1 MGFMNKIIKKGYTLS
16 KYVIFP
22 LILLLFPLVKVT
34 RGVDVTDTAYS
45 LGNYVFFDG
54 TKDVWFLLTYI
65 SNAIGHLFTLLPF
78 GGTLVGMK
86 VYGGLVVSVMAL
98 FGYRFFMT
106 KMPAWLAFLSQ
117 VLAIGMCWAPN
128 CILYNYLTYLFLLG
142 ASAMLFRGLAGTN
155 RSRCLVYAG
164 MLLGINTFV
173 RFPGNGLEVL
183 LIFALWYYGIVRK
196 EDFSKVFR
204 QTMLCLLGYI
214 ISFGLI
220 LFALSVSYGSGTFG
234 NMIAGVIGISG
245 ANSEYTFG
253 QMILSILDAY
263 WHGLRWA
270 LYMIIC
276 VLPGIPFMV
285 LWPNKYMK
293 LRKVVYCVCIALLF
307 GVLYKWGMYNFKYYQ
322 KEAALQ
328 WGAIFLLISIVGCI
342 WMMSSKTMNYDWKL
356 IACIS
361 LITILIT
368 PLGSNNYIWPVLNNL
383 FFIAP
388 VTFWVI
394 YRFVRWGRE
403 YLDVTRK
410 VPLFAPKAMLAA
422 VLMAFFVQ
430 AVGIGFGYI
439 FLDGED
445 GTELNT
451 TVSNNEILKGS
462 KTTADNAYA
471 LAEISEYFLVN
482 ELTKDRSLMLYGN
495 IPGLCY
501 FLNMPSALNSSWS
514 DLGSN
519 PVENMQNAIAK
530 IDATNPSARPVVVL
544 SREIY
549 EHPDNSIKL
558 DMVNKYIDDNGYDVT
573 FLNDRYVVFE

>member
-1 MGFMNKIIKKGYTLS
+1 MKQLIKKGYQLS
-16 KYVIFP
+16 KYIFFP

-34 RGVDVTDTAYS
+34 RGVDLTDTAYS

-65 SNAIGHLFTLLPF
+65 SNAIGHLFTRLPF
-78 GGTLVGMK
+78 GSTMVGMK
-86 VYGGLVVSVMAL
+86 VYGSLVISAMAI

-106 KMPAWLAFLSQ
+106 KMPAWLAFLAQ

-128 CILYNYLTYLFLLG
+128 CILYNYLTYMFLL
-142 ASAMLFRGLAGTN
+142 AACVMLFRGLAGTN

-183 LIFALWYYGIVRK
+183 LIFALWYYGVIRK
-196 EDFSKVFR
+196 EEFSLVFK
-204 QTMLCLLGYI
+204 QTMLCLLGYV

-220 LFALSVSYGSGTFG
+220 LLALSLSYGTGTFG
-234 NMIAGVIGISG
+234 TMIAGVFGISS

-253 QMILSILDAY
+253 QMLLMILDAY
-263 WHGLRWA
+263 WHGFRWA

-285 LWPNKYMK
+285 LWPNKYIK
-293 LRKVVYCVCIALLF
+293 LRKTVYCICIGLLF
-307 GVLYKWGMYNFKYYQ
+307 FVLYKWGMFTFKYYQ
-322 KEAALQ
+322 KESVLQ
-328 WGAIFLLISIVGCI
+328 WGAIFLLISIVGSI
-342 WMMSSKTMNYDWKL
+342 WMMASKSINYDWKL

-361 LITILIT
+361 LVVILIT

-388 VTFWVI
+388 VTFWIV
-394 YRFVRWGRE
+394 YKFVRWGRS
-403 YLDVTRK
+403 YLDVTKK
-410 VPLFAPKAMLAA
+410 VPLFSSKAMLAA
-422 VLMAFFVQ
+422 VLIAFFIQ

-445 GTELNT
+445 GSKLDTVVTNNT
-451 TVSNNEILKGS
+451 VLKGS
-462 KTTADNAYA
+462 KTTIDNAYA
-471 LAEISEYFLVN
+471 LSEISEYFLVN
-482 ELTKDRSLMLYGN
+482 DLSKDRRLILYGD
-495 IPGLCY
+495 IPGLSY
-501 FLNMPSALNSSWS
+501 YLDMPSALNTSWS

-519 PVENMQNAIAK
+519 PVENMQQAIDK
-530 IDATNPSARPVVVL
+530 IDAGNVNERPIVII
-544 SREIY
+544 SRALY
-549 EHPDNSIKL
+549 EMPDNSIKFDL
-558 DMVNKYIDDNGYDVT
+558 INKYIENNDYKTT
-573 FLNDRYVVFE
+573 FMNDRFVVYE

>member
-1 MGFMNKIIKKGYTLS
+1 MKQLIKKGYQLS
-16 KYVIFP
+16 KYIFFP

-34 RGVDVTDTAYS
+34 RGVDLTDTAYS

-65 SNAIGHLFTLLPF
+65 SNAIGHLFTRLPF
-78 GGTLVGMK
+78 GSTMVGMK
-86 VYGGLVVSVMAL
+86 VYGSLVISAMAI

-106 KMPAWLAFLSQ
+106 KMPAWLAFLAQ

-128 CILYNYLTYLFLLG
+128 CILYNYLTYMFLL
-142 ASAMLFRGLAGTN
+142 AACVMLFRGLAGTN

-183 LIFALWYYGIVRK
+183 LIFALWYYGVIRK
-196 EDFSKVFR
+196 EEFSLVFK
-204 QTMLCLLGYI
+204 QTMLCLLGYV

-220 LFALSVSYGSGTFG
+220 LLALSLSYGTGTFG
-234 NMIAGVIGISG
+234 TMIAGVFGISS

-253 QMILSILDAY
+253 QMILMILDAY
-263 WHGLRWA
+263 WHGFRWA

-285 LWPNKYMK
+285 LWPNKYIK
-293 LRKVVYCVCIALLF
+293 LRKTVYCICIGLLF
-307 GVLYKWGMYNFKYYQ
+307 FVLYKWGMFTFKYYQ
-322 KEAALQ
+322 KESVLQ
-328 WGAIFLLISIVGCI
+328 WGAIFLLISIVGSI
-342 WMMSSKTMNYDWKL
+342 WMMASKSINYDWKL

-361 LITILIT
+361 LVVILIT

-388 VTFWVI
+388 VTFWIV
-394 YRFVRWGRE
+394 YKFVRWGRS
-403 YLDVTRK
+403 YLDVTKK
-410 VPLFAPKAMLAA
+410 VPLFSSKAMLAA
-422 VLMAFFVQ
+422 VLIAFFIQ

-445 GTELNT
+445 GSKLDTVVTNNT
-451 TVSNNEILKGS
+451 VLKGS
-462 KTTADNAYA
+462 KTTIDNAYA
-471 LAEISEYFLVN
+471 LSEISEYFLVN
-482 ELTKDRSLMLYGN
+482 DLSKDRRLILYGD
-495 IPGLCY
+495 IPGLSY
-501 FLNMPSALNSSWS
+501 YLDMPSALNTSWS

-519 PVENMQNAIAK
+519 PVENMQQAIDK
-530 IDATNPSARPVVVL
+530 IDAGNVNERPIVII
-544 SREIY
+544 SRALY
-549 EHPDNSIKL
+549 EMPDNSIKFDL
-558 DMVNKYIDDNGYDVT
+558 INKYIENNDYKTT
-573 FLNDRYVVFE
+573 FMNDRFVVYE

>member
-1 MGFMNKIIKKGYTLS
+1 MKQLIKKGYQLS
-16 KYVIFP
+16 KYIFFP

-34 RGVDVTDTAYS
+34 RGVDLTDTAYS

-65 SNAIGHLFTLLPF
+65 SNAIGHLFTRLPF
-78 GGTLVGMK
+78 GSTMVGMK
-86 VYGGLVVSVMAL
+86 VYGSLVISAMAI

-106 KMPAWLAFLSQ
+106 KMPAWLAFLAQ

-128 CILYNYLTYLFLLG
+128 CILYNYLTYMFLL
-142 ASAMLFRGLAGTN
+142 AACVMLFRGLAGTN

-183 LIFALWYYGIVRK
+183 LIFALWYYGVIRK
-196 EDFSKVFR
+196 EEFSLVFK
-204 QTMLCLLGYI
+204 QTMLCLLGYV

-220 LFALSVSYGSGTFG
+220 LLALSLSYGTGTFG
-234 NMIAGVIGISG
+234 TMIAGVFGISS

-253 QMILSILDAY
+253 QMLLMILDAY
-263 WHGLRWA
+263 WHGFRWA

-285 LWPNKYMK
+285 LWPNKYIK
-293 LRKVVYCVCIALLF
+293 LRKAVYCICIGLLF
-307 GVLYKWGMYNFKYYQ
+307 FVLYKWGMFTFKYYQ
-322 KEAALQ
+322 KESVLQ
-328 WGAIFLLISIVGCI
+328 WGAIFLLISIVGSI
-342 WMMSSKTMNYDWKL
+342 WMMASKSINYDWKL

-361 LITILIT
+361 LIVTLIT

-388 VTFWVI
+388 VTFWIV
-394 YRFVRWGRE
+394 YKFVRWGRS
-403 YLDVTRK
+403 YLDVTKK
-410 VPLFAPKAMLAA
+410 VPLFSSKAMLAA
-422 VLMAFFVQ
+422 VLIAFFIQ

-445 GTELNT
+445 GSKLDTVVTNNT
-451 TVSNNEILKGS
+451 VLKGS
-462 KTTADNAYA
+462 KTTIDNAYA
-471 LAEISEYFLVN
+471 LSEISEYFMVN
-482 ELTKDRSLMLYGN
+482 NLSENRSLILYGD
-495 IPGLCY
+495 IPGLSY
-501 FLNMPSALNSSWS
+501 YLDMPSALNTSWS

-519 PVENMQNAIAK
+519 PVENMQQAIDK
-530 IDATNPSARPVVVL
+530 IDAGNVNERPIVII
-544 SREIY
+544 SRALY
-549 EHPDNSIKL
+549 EMPDNSIKFDL
-558 DMVNKYIDDNGYDVT
+558 INKYIENNDYKTT
-573 FLNDRYVVFE
+573 FMNDRFVVYE